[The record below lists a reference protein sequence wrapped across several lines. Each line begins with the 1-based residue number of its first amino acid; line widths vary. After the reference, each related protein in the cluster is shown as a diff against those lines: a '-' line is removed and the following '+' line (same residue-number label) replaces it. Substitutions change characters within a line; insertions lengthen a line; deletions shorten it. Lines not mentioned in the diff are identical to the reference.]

1 MGNACCAE
9 PKPDIQAKRSMD
21 EEFFKLHVDAGHMND
36 RRCACGVREFTIRA
50 RGAAVTLS
58 TRSRPHETSL
68 TYPVDGIC
76 YTGYVI
82 PYAHAVAATRRA
94 RVTTPAATSQH
105 SGSMVC

>member
-50 RGAAVTLS
+50 RGAARDAVDAVS
-58 TRSRPHETSL
+58 TPRDVP
-68 TYPVDGIC
+68 C
-76 YTGYVI
+76 
-82 PYAHAVAATRRA
+82 AHAVAATRRA